1 MLLMLRNSVILESK
15 GGGPV
20 NLPWAGGG
28 EVPSVRVKTVQVWLG

>member
-28 EVPSVRVKTVQVWLG
+28 VPSVRVKTVQVWLG